1 MQLTNAVLCADR
13 ILLTYSPCVVGYL
26 ASRCSVSCLQTT
38 SLFLHWF
45 PACVAW
51 TERWHPDV
59 HVREY
64 NKKSS
69 GAMAEWHEAS
79 LLDLVVL
86 PMIPYLV
93 WALLYYVK
101 VCCCLLSALVGSQY
115 RLVYM
120 SAQDRPLRKAK
131 TCPANTKFTMR
142 LQSISVSNHYCY

>member
-1 MQLTNAVLCADR
+1 MIAMSVADVQHEQRQTLTHQY
-13 ILLTYSPCVVGYL
+13 I
-26 ASRCSVSCLQTT
+26 CLQTT

-69 GAMAEWHEAS
+69 EAMAEWHEAT

-101 VCCCLLSALVGSQY
+101 VRQ
-115 RLVYM
+115 
-120 SAQDRPLRKAK
+120 
-131 TCPANTKFTMR
+131 
-142 LQSISVSNHYCY
+142 

>member
-1 MQLTNAVLCADR
+1 M
-13 ILLTYSPCVVGYL
+13 
-26 ASRCSVSCLQTT
+26 CLQTT

-69 GAMAEWHEAS
+69 EAMAEWHEAT

-101 VCCCLLSALVGSQY
+101 VCLHMMLLGLPLGLEAPIMTPHSITIAVQQRMCCTALSPVAGYHSS
-115 RLVYM
+115 
-120 SAQDRPLRKAK
+120 SAA
-131 TCPANTKFTMR
+131 
-142 LQSISVSNHYCY
+142 

>member
-1 MQLTNAVLCADR
+1 MEASLSIALSKRADPLMY
-13 ILLTYSPCVVGYL
+13 I
-26 ASRCSVSCLQTT
+26 CLQTT

-64 NKKSS
+64 NKKSTE
-69 GAMAEWHEAS
+69 AMAEWHEAT

-86 PMIPYLV
+86 PMIPYLT

-101 VCCCLLSALVGSQY
+101 VSKINCVGQCYANWRDSLPGPMDRVALQ
-115 RLVYM
+115 LK
-120 SAQDRPLRKAK
+120 L
-131 TCPANTKFTMR
+131 
-142 LQSISVSNHYCY
+142 